1 MPRIIDPLVAI
12 YALFT
17 LVLSV
22 VFLLEIEQ
30 VIHLDV
36 SVTNAIGLYFR
47 ACIVISCF
55 GAAALIATRGVYL
68 RRRKQERE
76 KLSHPLDSPDETPA
90 HQ

>member
-1 MPRIIDPLVAI
+1 MPRIIEPLVAI

-30 VIHLDV
+30 VIHLDD

-47 ACIVISCF
+47 ACIAISFF
-55 GAAALIATRGVYL
+55 GAGLLSFQHVRVV
-68 RRRKQERE
+68 RRRRE
-76 KLSHPLDSPDETPA
+76 KWKKLSHPLDSPDETPV
-90 HQ
+90 HH